1 MNAMLILIKAR
12 SLINAPPIF
21 YVEKMVTYARPIF
34 YVEKMVTYHAKLCV
48 NLLTFGLN
56 NSFLGLMNLWV
67 NSADNKLMMFFLF
80 FPENKI

>member
-12 SLINAPPIF
+12 SLINAP
-21 YVEKMVTYARPIF
+21 PIF

-56 NSFLGLMNLWV
+56 NSFLGLMKLWASQQTT
-67 NSADNKLMMFFLF
+67 N
-80 FPENKI
+80 